1 MGCKNCRNCHFMA
14 EYQEVNNPESR
25 LMICRGETWDEEG
38 GMNTIQEVSDFDA
51 SECLMFSPKEMK

>member
-1 MGCKNCRNCHFMA
+1 MA